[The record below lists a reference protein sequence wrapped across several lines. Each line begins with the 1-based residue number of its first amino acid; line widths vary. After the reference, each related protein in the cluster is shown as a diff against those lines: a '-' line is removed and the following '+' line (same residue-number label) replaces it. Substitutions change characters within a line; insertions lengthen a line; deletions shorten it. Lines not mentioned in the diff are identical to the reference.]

1 MRILVAGGAG
11 YIMSL
16 LVPHLLE
23 REYDVDVLDLLW
35 FGNHLPDGVRVI
47 EKDIMFITED
57 DVKGYDQ
64 VIFIAGL
71 SNSLIPLLSI
81 FRRPT
86 PELVQ

>member
-11 YIMSL
+11 YTGFV

-35 FGNHLPDGVRVI
+35 FGSYLLDGVRVI
-47 EKDIMFITED
+47 EKDVMFITED
-57 DVKGYDQ
+57 NVKGYDQ

-81 FRRPT
+81 PRRPT